1 MSEAQ
6 IFDFEFASGKNLE
19 DLDFPKL
26 KNYLETRLEA
36 AQNYPDLEK
45 LAIVLKS
52 LLSSDRYPDEQKAFL
67 KRFRQRIYDRRRN
80 QKSLP
85 HTKPEMQT
93 SRSVSYQPAQ
103 SRKKLSKEPNY
114 VGENQNQPMKSFME
128 GANRAFLA
136 IDAERFIKSAP
147 RLLGWLLAACL
158 VSFFVWQQSLALY
171 ESAGFS
177 KTLHSAAGGILMVVG
192 FAAYYSVTKSWLALF
207 FCLYAVSYEGY
218 LMISGTIH
226 NEKKVLLSAV
236 QNSPELSFLSEK
248 ASKEHERYLEL
259 KKRYNDPESK
269 VFKNEWFL
277 KNHVDSAWKE
287 SLSAHNEFVNK
298 KALLVAEGDT
308 EHITWLKIFYR
319 LGLVFLCLL
328 FVHRFFAV
336 LTVR

>member
-93 SRSVSYQPAQ
+93 SKSVNYQTAQ
-103 SRKKLSKEPNY
+103 SRKTLSKEPNY
-114 VGENQNQPMKSFME
+114 VGENQNQPIKSFME

-136 IDAERFIKSAP
+136 IDAERLIKSAP
-147 RLLGWLLAACL
+147 RFVTWFIAACL
-158 VSFFVWQQSLALY
+158 VSFFLWQQSLALY

-177 KTLHSAAGGILMVVG
+177 RTLYSATGGMLMVVG
-192 FAAYYSVTKSWLALF
+192 FAAYYSLTKSWLALF

-226 NEKKVLLSAV
+226 DEKQIVLSSV
-236 QNSPELSFLSEK
+236 QNSPELSFLSEN

-259 KKRYNDPESK
+259 KKRYDDPESR

-277 KNHVDSAWKE
+277 KHHVDPAWKG
-287 SLSAHNEFVNK
+287 SLSAHHEFVNK
-298 KALLVAEGDT
+298 KATLVAEGNA
-308 EHITWLKIFYR
+308 EHITWLKILYR
-319 LGLVFLCLL
+319 LGLVFLCML

-336 LTVR
+336 MTVR